1 MPTAG
6 RRAVRTAARA
16 RDAVGLLR
24 VLRVSL
30 AVLAIAVSLVPTTL
44 ARAQVSEA
52 QRQEARTAYAQGQSL
67 FQEGK
72 YEEARAVFQ
81 GTYDLVPNPIVL
93 LSMAECDVRLGHIEE
108 AVNALERYLAERPDA
123 ADRPDVEKKIA
134 DLKAMPTTLVVKS
147 TPAGAAILLD
157 GKDTGQVTPAELM
170 VERGEHT
177 VEASLKGHDVASSTL
192 TAKLGSHQEVELVL
206 PALPPP
212 PPPKP
217 VEPPP
222 PPPPPPKPV
231 EEPPTTALW
240 VCGIVGGV
248 GLVSGTVLGI
258 LALGER
264 SDFDAHPTAS
274 GADRGER
281 LALFAD
287 VSFGVATMAVVTG
300 AVMLLTSDSE
310 DDADADKPAADKSG
324 ARAPTHPAFSVAPVV
339 GRERAGVVAR
349 VAF

>member
-217 VEPPP
+217 VE
-222 PPPPPPKPV
+222 
-231 EEPPTTALW
+231 EPPTTALW